1 VSASQNPGGIVD
13 RAIGAKKREMRFATN
28 DPFGGIVQ
36 PADAAII
43 KKAPAHRFKS
53 SQSISQ

>member
-1 VSASQNPGGIVD
+1 VD